1 MSRRVVIGILILLI
15 LGVLGGAVALII
27 SRSRQQTTPT
37 PTLAPSSFPQA
48 SSTPQVVQDPT
59 GDPDADGLSN
69 ADEALWGTNPSNAD
83 TDSDGYK
90 DGEEIA
96 ASHNPTIPSPNDKLP
111 EGFQPGQN
119 VTPLTS
125 SAPAAQGFES
135 FFSDSVDVTGGK
147 QNITQEYARSI
158 PDKDKTPL
166 TLVQFVQTYP
176 ITTTLPQLNES
187 AIITEQNVPLAT
199 SQYMS
204 VAGNIDVI
212 SDRTRMSRALSDFLQ
227 DQNSSG
233 FATLA
238 ARVTSFQK
246 EVQALRVP
254 PETRQYHKL
263 MIGYCELLA
272 GTFRQ
277 IAEYP
282 NDQVKA
288 LVALRQLD
296 AIDRQYYPIL
306 IQERGRILDLVQ

>member
-27 SRSRQQTTPT
+27 SRSRQQATPT

-69 ADEALWGTNPSNAD
+69 TDEALWGTNPSNAD

-135 FFSDSVDVTGGK
+135 LFSDSVDVTGGNK
-147 QNITQEYARSI
+147 NLSQEYARSV
-158 PDKDKTPL
+158 PDNNKTPV
-166 TLVQFVQTYP
+166 TLNQFIEAQT
-176 ITTTLPQLNES
+176 ITTVLPKVNDS
-187 AIITEQNVPLAT
+187 AIIPDQAT
-199 SQYMS
+199 PIALNYYMA
-204 VAGNIDVI
+204 VAGNLDTI
-212 SDRTRMSRALSDFLQ
+212 SDETLLSLALTNFL
-227 DQNSSG
+227 DNQNASG
-233 FATLA
+233 FETIAIG
-238 ARVTSFQK
+238 VKSFQTRL
-246 EVQALRVP
+246 QALRVP
-254 PETRQYHKL
+254 PQATQYHKL
-263 MIGYCELLA
+263 LLGYCELLA
-272 GTFRQ
+272 GTLNQ
-277 IAEYP
+277 IGGYP

-288 LVALRQLD
+288 LVAFRQLD
-296 AIDRQYYPIL
+296 AIDRQYYPL
-306 IQERGRILDLVQ
+306 VIQERARLLGLAQ

>member
-15 LGVLGGAVALII
+15 LGVIGGAVALII
-27 SRSRQQTTPT
+27 SRSGQQTTPT
-37 PTLAPSSFPQA
+37 PTLQPSSFPQA
-48 SSTPQVVQDPT
+48 SSTPQAIQDPT

-135 FFSDSVDVTGGK
+135 LFSDSVDVTGGNK
-147 QNITQEYARSI
+147 NLSQEYARSV
-158 PDKDKTPL
+158 PDNNKTPV
-166 TLVQFVQTYP
+166 TLNQFIEAQT
-176 ITTTLPQLNES
+176 ITTVLPKVNDS
-187 AIITEQNVPLAT
+187 AIIPDQNSPIALNY
-199 SQYMS
+199 YMA
-204 VAGNIDVI
+204 VAGNLDAI
-212 SDRTRMSRALSDFLQ
+212 SDETLLSLALTNFL
-227 DQNSSG
+227 DNQNASG
-233 FATLA
+233 FETIANG
-238 ARVTSFQK
+238 VKSFQTRL
-246 EVQALRVP
+246 QALRVP
-254 PETRQYHKL
+254 PQATQYHKL
-263 MIGYCELLA
+263 LLGYCELLA
-272 GTFRQ
+272 GTLNQ
-277 IAEYP
+277 IGGYP

-296 AIDRQYYPIL
+296 AIDRQYYPLI
-306 IQERGRILDLVQ
+306 IQERARLLELAQ